1 MEIEVSITKTNLF
14 KIPDQTYRTFSIRS
28 INNVALKL
36 GIACLTDLYNV
47 FEKHNG
53 ELAMTDDAH
62 QNEFTSIQERF
73 YAIACKI
80 EDSKLE
86 YIECRHVEYR
96 DVIRKQCER
105 EL

>member
-1 MEIEVSITKTNLF
+1 
-14 KIPDQTYRTFSIRS
+14 
-28 INNVALKL
+28 
-36 GIACLTDLYNV
+36 
-47 FEKHNG
+47 
-53 ELAMTDDAH
+53 MTDDAH

-80 EDSKLE
+80 EDSKLGE

-96 DVIRKQCER
+96 DVIRKQRER